1 MASYDAG
8 MSPPSKPP
16 RQRRALA
23 TAAVLATLALL
34 LGALLTT
41 GQLPGSGP
49 ADAGPANPS
58 SAPAL
63 GAAPPAS
70 LANGLGL
77 PANGSPSAAVSGL
90 PPASATPR
98 GGALSAQQL
107 AQIEAQWCSH
117 GLQAHRQSEASVF
130 QGEGGAVNAAD
141 PQAMDRMVT
150 ALRALP
156 TTQAQE
162 AVRQRMLA
170 AWVERLERQGDPR
183 SLATALYLRVEHAAG
198 WSEAA
203 EAAFQQQAATTTDP
217 YVLHLWRQHDRACS
231 LRGDCRT
238 VPADR
243 WSRIEPDN
251 LLAWLPP
258 GWGPVSLTDAQ
269 WAGVAQAKYVRA
281 YHRDLQLVL
290 LPLVRELPP
299 GLELDVGLAF
309 ITQVDIPPVVAPERI
324 FTACSPEA
332 VRQGRRQA
340 CLHGADLLWRQPQ
353 VNLMDIAKAL
363 AMAKGLNAEA
373 EGPWPGRMA
382 EALALGNFNATEFHM
397 LDMGAAPKVA
407 ACDALPTRR
416 ERLTEIAQ
424 QGSWRVAQRERAAAG
439 GR

>member
-1 MASYDAG
+1 

-107 AQIEAQWCSH
+107 AQIEAQWCTH
-117 GLQAHRQSEASVF
+117 GMQAHRQSQASVF
-130 QGEGGAVNAAD
+130 QGAGGNVSTSD
-141 PQAMDRMVT
+141 PQAFDNLVT
-150 ALRALP
+150 AMQALP
-156 TTQAQE
+156 TSQAQF
-162 AVRQRMLA
+162 AVRRRLLA
-170 AWVERLERQGDPR
+170 GWVERLQRQGDPR
-183 SLATALYLRVEHAAG
+183 SQATALYLQVEHVAG

-203 EAAFQQQAATTTDP
+203 EATFRQQAAATTDP
-217 YVLHLWRQHDRACS
+217 YVLHLWRQHDRDCS
-231 LRGDCRT
+231 MRGNCRA
-238 VPADR
+238 VPRNR
-243 WSRIEPDN
+243 WSVIEPDN

-258 GWGPVSLTDAQ
+258 GSGPASMTDAQ
-269 WAGVAQAKYVRA
+269 WAGVARAKFLRS
-281 YHRDLQLVL
+281 YHHELQLTL
-290 LPLVRELPP
+290 LTLARDLPP
-299 GLELDVGLAF
+299 GLELDQALDF
-309 ITQVDIPPVVAPERI
+309 ITSFDNRPVVSPDRI
-324 FTACSPEA
+324 LTACEPES
-332 VRQGRRQA
+332 VRQSRRQA

-353 VNLMDIAKAL
+353 PALMDIAKAL
-363 AMAKGLNAEA
+363 AMAKQLNADREGAWPARRAEA
-373 EGPWPGRMA
+373 E
-382 EALALGNFNATEFHM
+382 ALGHFNANEFLM

-407 ACDALPTRR
+407 SCEALPAQR
-416 ERLTEIAQ
+416 ERLTAIAQ
-424 QGSWRVAQRERAAAG
+424 GGSWRLAQRDAAASAQ
-439 GR
+439 R